1 MLAKHDEY
9 DVGYQKVGALHVH
22 TDESKIDKI
31 IALAKDRK
39 AQAPEMGDVSK
50 LSSEQVAHMFP
61 LLTERLFAAYAS
73 GGAKVDG
80 KKLSQA
86 LKRRLHG
93 T

>member
-1 MLAKHDEY
+1 MEWTYLLF
-9 DVGYQKVGALHVH
+9 V
-22 TDESKIDKI
+22 TWW
-31 IALAKDRK
+31 

-86 LKRRLHG
+86 LKNAAIQLWDVVTG
-93 T
+93 WDPLA